1 MAFAIDRLNGQNFAD
16 NIVNSALYFDTGTW
30 TVIQGTGNVILDGN
44 EALSGNKSLKI
55 TSTTP
60 STDVLVSN
68 AVQDTNIVLSG
79 DYQLTWFAK
88 KNIAEEIRGGAVL
101 IFQNGAPLDTQTF
114 EIGSTVAEDDINDT
128 WVRFQTDTNYNFTKG
143 DVITFQFGLSAAT
156 TSQSSIFINID
167 GVMLNKADRNN
178 GISPAYNKSR
188 NSLELFGIYDY
199 NDSSTSSSP
208 IILTD
213 ANTQYQLTNDAQ
225 GQFTN
230 KQFALS
236 SVDDLWDV
244 NTNRFDFTG
253 LQLGDTVD
261 LRIDLTYTTLQT
273 NTAINLD
280 LELGLGLFP
289 YQLRMIDEQNKKD
302 ADTYNHVIFFSV
314 YMGDTNTL
322 NSPARLL
329 MEADKPNVEVTV
341 NGWYLRAM
349 KRVI

>member
-16 NIVNSALYFDTGTW
+16 NIVNSALYFDSGTW
-30 TVIQGTGNVILDGN
+30 TVVQGTGNVTLDAN
-44 EALSGNKSLKI
+44 SALSGNKSLKI

-88 KNIAEEIRGGAVL
+88 KNIVQEVRSGAVL
-101 IFQNGAPLDTQTF
+101 IFQNGSPLNTQSF
-114 EIGSTVAEDDINDT
+114 EIGSTVAEDDDNDT
-128 WVRFQTDTNYNFTKG
+128 WVRFQTDTNYTFTKG

-156 TSQSSIFINID
+156 TSELSTFINID
-167 GVMLNKADRNN
+167 GVMLNQADRKN
-178 GISPAYNKSR
+178 GIAPAYNKSR
-188 NSLELFGIYDY
+188 NTLELFGVYDY
-199 NDSSTSSSP
+199 NDSSTILSP

-213 ANTQYQLTNDAQ
+213 ANTQYQLTNDGLGA
-225 GQFTN
+225 FTN
-230 KQFALS
+230 KQFVLS
-236 SVDDLWDV
+236 SVDDLWDA
-244 NTNRFDFTG
+244 NTNRFDFTD
-253 LQLGDTVD
+253 LEFGDTVD
-261 LRIDLTYTTLQT
+261 LRIDLTYTTAQT

-289 YQLRMIDEQNKKD
+289 YQLRMIDEENKKD

-329 MEADKPNVEVTV
+329 MEADKPGVTVIV